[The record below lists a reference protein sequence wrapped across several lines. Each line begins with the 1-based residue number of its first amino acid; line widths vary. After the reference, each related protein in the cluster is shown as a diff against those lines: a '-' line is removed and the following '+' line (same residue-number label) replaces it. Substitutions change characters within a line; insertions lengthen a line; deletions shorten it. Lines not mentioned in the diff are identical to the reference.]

1 VNLPESEVP
10 EMPVF
15 QPGDIYRHPAIVNY
29 MRLNRQQDFKISV
42 VELNENTDKKARQ
55 YIQGQLKV

>member
-1 VNLPESEVP
+1 
-10 EMPVF
+10 
-15 QPGDIYRHPAIVNY
+15 